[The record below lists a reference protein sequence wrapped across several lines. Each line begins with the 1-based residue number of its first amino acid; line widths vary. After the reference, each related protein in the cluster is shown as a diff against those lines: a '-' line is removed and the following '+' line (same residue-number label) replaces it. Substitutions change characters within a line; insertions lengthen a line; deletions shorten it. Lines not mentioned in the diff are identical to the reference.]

1 MQNKAKN
8 PGRTGTLVAALVFIG
23 IVLVVLLIA
32 LLNAP
37 TMGGPRVMAS
47 LNTYLTEVRA
57 TAIPFMI
64 VVGILACVIG
74 FFAARELRKAWPNI
88 RHRTELITGYAFI
101 APYLL
106 VTLTFTIGVILFA
119 LYISFTH
126 YDIFTRPTWTGL
138 SNYAEAFAGFTD
150 STKRDFLQSL
160 YNVLWYTL
168 IVVPIQTFLAIL
180 VAVLLNAP
188 VRLKQFFRTIFYA
201 PSVTSSV
208 VITLIFVWFYLK
220 AGYVNYFFESVFGWV
235 GINFASVNWL
245 GDPRGLIQLIVEAFG
260 GNIPSTQWYLRGPS
274 IAWMAIM
281 FQNIYTT
288 IPTFM
293 IMFLAA
299 LQDINPTLYEAASI
313 DGASGGQKFLKITLP
328 MLRPIILLVVVLGTI
343 GTFQVF
349 DQVYLATQGGPLKT
363 SLTPVYLIFQEALGI
378 NGPITMGYASAL
390 AFILAVIIFTFTFFQ
405 RRFIQH
411 GTEQY

>member
-1 MQNKAKN
+1 MQNTAKN
-8 PGRTGTLVAALVFIG
+8 PGRTGTLVAAFVFVA
-23 IVLVVLLIA
+23 IVLIILLIA

-47 LNTYLTEVRA
+47 LQTYLTEVRA
-57 TAIPFMI
+57 TAIPFII
-64 VVGILACVIG
+64 VVGILAIIIA
-74 FFAARELRKAWPNI
+74 FLAARELRKVWPNI

-138 SNYAEAFAGFTD
+138 SNYAEAFKGFTD

-160 YNVLWYTL
+160 YNVLWYTI

-188 VRLKQFFRTIFYA
+188 VRFKQFFRTIFYA

-208 VITLIFVWFYLK
+208 VITMIFIWFYLK
-220 AGYVNYFFESVFGWV
+220 AGYVNYILESVLGWV
-235 GINFASVNWL
+235 GINFTTINWL

-260 GNIPSTQWYLRGPS
+260 GNIPSTQWFLRGPS

-313 DGASGGQKFLKITLP
+313 DGASGSQKFFKITLP

-349 DQVYLATQGGPLKT
+349 DQVYLATSGGPLKT
-363 SLTPVYLIFQEALGI
+363 SLTPVYLIFIEALGI

-390 AFILAVIIFTFTFFQ
+390 AFILAVIIFAITFFQ
-405 RRFIQH
+405 RRFIER
-411 GTEQY
+411 GT